1 MTTDESACATDCEPI
16 TDATYPTRPENRET
30 SEDVVTENPTRP
42 ESHETSEDANKNP
55 NETSADVKENPY
67 ETSVDVSKY
76 PYEASED
83 ANENPCEGRVSQPNV
98 SVRHINIVFENC
110 GLGRSARRRTDL
122 KERATSSDP
131 PDPPQ
136 RGEGQVER
144 ETEPA
149 LSTLDDD
156 GALTYLERVGPVTE
170 SPFEEEVEDLKPLDP
185 EGPGPPLPKEETNAV
200 ANPEYARLFTPD
212 KRDALEAGRPSP
224 ATEVKEEY
232 DKELEQR
239 LFPLDE
245 VELNKKMI
253 KNAAKKTEL
262 RLEELSTLLN
272 LPVETLARKRGSSTG
287 ELPAPEYWSTW
298 YRRTLAASESESSD
312 ERDVGGGGHVCEV
325 TGLHSGGLVPVGESL
340 PSDSVL
346 VNTLENVGQDVGA
359 REDAVHV
366 YGSAS
371 VEVGE
376 LLSGRTGQRRSEPVR
391 LRTMGCAI
399 RSPHERAGW
408 D

>member
-224 ATEVKEEY
+224 ATEVKE
-232 DKELEQR
+232 DL
-239 LFPLDE
+239 
-245 VELNKKMI
+245 I
-253 KNAAKKTEL
+253 
-262 RLEELSTLLN
+262 
-272 LPVETLARKRGSSTG
+272 
-287 ELPAPEYWSTW
+287 
-298 YRRTLAASESESSD
+298 AASF
-312 ERDVGGGGHVCEV
+312 GGYAY
-325 TGLHSGGLVPVGESL
+325 
-340 PSDSVL
+340 PS
-346 VNTLENVGQDVGA
+346 
-359 REDAVHV
+359 
-366 YGSAS
+366 
-371 VEVGE
+371 
-376 LLSGRTGQRRSEPVR
+376 
-391 LRTMGCAI
+391 
-399 RSPHERAGW
+399 
-408 D
+408 